1 VEEADWAR
9 VVAAATRAPSI
20 HNTQPWR
27 FVASPDRLD
36 VFYDRARALPV
47 LDPTGRQQV
56 MSCGIVVN
64 FAVVALRAAGSEA
77 AVEVLPAPADPDH
90 LATIRATGPR
100 EATDA
105 DRALAEAIGRRHTVR
120 TAFEPRAVPTEVIDR
135 LQAAAGAYGLWAK
148 EITRSEEEVATV
160 FLLSQAEELEQ
171 REPDYVKELES
182 WMRTDPSAV
191 DGVPVEAAPAGD
203 PRDRPSNWLVRD
215 FAAGSREQQLF
226 RAAGDPDAPPP
237 EVERPTVVLFGTES
251 DDRSAWLQAGHA
263 LGHVLLIATAE
274 GLVASPLTQALDWPV
289 TRTRLRQR
297 LSLIGYPQMLLRMG
311 YPPAG
316 LTPPATGRRPVT
328 EVLRFEPA
336 G

>member
-1 VEEADWAR
+1 
-9 VVAAATRAPSI
+9 
-20 HNTQPWR
+20 
-27 FVASPDRLD
+27 
-36 VFYDRARALPV
+36 
-47 LDPTGRQQV
+47 

-105 DRALAEAIGRRHTVR
+105 DRALAETIGRRHTVR
-120 TAFEPRAVPTEVIDR
+120 TAFERRAGPTEVIGR

-191 DGVPVEAAPAGD
+191 DGVPVEAVPAGD
-203 PRDRPSNWLVRD
+203 PRDRPSNWL
-215 FAAGSREQQLF
+215 FPGLPP
-226 RAAGDPDAPPP
+226 RAPGAQPFPGGRRPAAPPP
-237 EVERPTVVLFGTES
+237 
-251 DDRSAWLQAGHA
+251 
-263 LGHVLLIATAE
+263 
-274 GLVASPLTQALDWPV
+274 
-289 TRTRLRQR
+289 
-297 LSLIGYPQMLLRMG
+297 
-311 YPPAG
+311 
-316 LTPPATGRRPVT
+316 
-328 EVLRFEPA
+328 
-336 G
+336 